1 LELSSINARIKT
13 NEILDCRSTVVV
25 MKSEAIKFTERE
37 TKEDVE
43 SRERQMIVVVASAS
57 QFFIRIATASPSS
70 PMEDA
75 PRPRLY
81 F

>member
-37 TKEDVE
+37 TEEDVE
-43 SRERQMIVVVASAS
+43 TRERQ
-57 QFFIRIATASPSS
+57 R
-70 PMEDA
+70 
-75 PRPRLY
+75 
-81 F
+81 